1 MLRSGQP
8 CSGPDR
14 MNFDASTSTPVGDAH
29 KALSLA
35 ARIVATAPATPSA
48 RLQALQKMADH
59 LRQYVESGWLSPA
72 TVTDKVFDVAESH
85 GLTGEPGSDK
95 EAAVMRIAM
104 SASLPLEL
112 HSRMRSD
119 RGFNGHPLPTP
130 SSLETKTPAAW
141 KGTEP
146 LKQRW
151 LAAARIP
158 CGDITLYS
166 GNGGAGKTE
175 TAVQLLVA
183 VTAGLGDWLG
193 CVVETGPALFLSCE
207 EPEANVRDRIE
218 RICRHRHIDPHS
230 IRDLHLHFPD
240 LEATWL
246 VAADRLGKITKTR
259 LLQQLEVWISAHRPI
274 LIIIDS
280 IAAVFDG
287 EAIARRQ
294 VRSFLAILRK
304 IARENATAVVLL
316 DHPSVRGM
324 ADGSGTANS
333 VDWRNSVRAML
344 HLSDADKNDPDIREL
359 EVKKSNYGRAS
370 EKIKLRWDGLTF
382 VPATS
387 AQSSPYRA
395 AAERDVDEL
404 FLKLLDKRIAQ
415 GRPVRPSTG
424 RGSAPFELAGD
435 PEANGVLAD
444 AFRAAMERLFTAGR
458 IVSVETGPASKRRKH
473 IERAP
478 R

>member
-1 MLRSGQP
+1 
-8 CSGPDR
+8 
-14 MNFDASTSTPVGDAH
+14 MNLDASISTPIRDAQ

-35 ARIVATAPATPSA
+35 ARIVAIAPSTPTA
-48 RLQALQKMADH
+48 RLHALQKMADH
-59 LRQYVESGWLSPA
+59 LRQYVQSGWLSSA
-72 TVTDKVFDVAESH
+72 TVTDKIFEVAESH
-85 GLTGEPGSDK
+85 RLTGEPGSDK
-95 EAAVMRIAM
+95 EAAVMQIAM
-104 SASLPLEL
+104 SADLPPEL
-112 HSRMRSD
+112 HPRMRPDGGSD
-119 RGFNGHPLPTP
+119 GHPLPTSP
-130 SSLETKTPAAW
+130 SLETKTPLVW

-158 CGDITLYS
+158 CGDLTLYS

-218 RICRHRHIDPHS
+218 RICRHRHIDPHA
-230 IRDLHLHFPD
+230 IGDLHLHFPD

-246 VAADRLGKITKTR
+246 VTTDRLGKIRRTA
-259 LLQQLEVWISAHRPI
+259 LLQQVEIWIRAHRPI
-274 LIIIDS
+274 LVVIDS

-294 VRSFLAILRK
+294 VRSFLAMLRK
-304 IARENATAVVLL
+304 IARENATAIVLL

-359 EVKKSNYGRAS
+359 EVKKSNHGRAG
-370 EKIKLRWDGLTF
+370 EKTKLRWDGLTF

-387 AQSSPYRA
+387 AESSPYRA
-395 AAERDVDEL
+395 AADRDVDEL

-435 PEANGVLAD
+435 PEANGVSAG

-458 IVSVETGPASKRRKH
+458 IVSAETGPASKRRKH

>member
-1 MLRSGQP
+1 
-8 CSGPDR
+8 
-14 MNFDASTSTPVGDAH
+14 MNRDASISTPIRDAQ

-35 ARIVATAPATPSA
+35 ARIVATAPAAPSA
-48 RLQALQKMADH
+48 RLHALQKMADH
-59 LRQYVESGWLSPA
+59 LRQYVRSGWLNPA
-72 TVTDKVFDVAESH
+72 TVVDKIFEVAKLH

-104 SASLPLEL
+104 AANLPLEP
-112 HSRMRSD
+112 HPTVQFDNRSNND
-119 RGFNGHPLPTP
+119 PLPTP
-130 SSLETKTPAAW
+130 PSLETKTPVVW

-158 CGDITLYS
+158 CGDLTLYS

-193 CVVETGPALFLSCE
+193 CVVEAGPALLLSCE

-218 RICRHRHIDPHS
+218 RICRHRHIDPHA

-240 LEATWL
+240 LESTWL
-246 VAADRLGKITKTR
+246 ATADRFGRVTKTE
-259 LLQQLEVWISAHRPI
+259 LFQKVEAWIGAHRPI
-274 LIIIDS
+274 LVVIDS

-304 IARENATAVVLL
+304 IARENETAIVLL

-344 HLSDADKNDPDIREL
+344 HLADADKNDPDIREL
-359 EVKKSNYGRAS
+359 EVKKSNYGRAG
-370 EKIKLRWDGLTF
+370 EKIKLRWNGLTF

-387 AQSSPYRA
+387 AEGSSSRA
-395 AAERDVDEL
+395 AAERNVDEL

-435 PEANGVLAD
+435 PGANGVSAE

>member
-1 MLRSGQP
+1 
-8 CSGPDR
+8 
-14 MNFDASTSTPVGDAH
+14 MNRDASISTPIRDAER
-29 KALSLA
+29 ALSLA
-35 ARIVATAPATPSA
+35 PRIVATAPATRSA
-48 RLQALQKMADH
+48 RLDALQKMADH
-59 LRQYVESGWLSPA
+59 LRQYVEGGWLNPA
-72 TVTDKVFDVAESH
+72 IVTEKIFEVAESH

-95 EAAVMRIAM
+95 EAEVMQIAM
-104 SASLPLEL
+104 SANLPIELETPVRFDGK
-112 HSRMRSD
+112 SNS
-119 RGFNGHPLPTP
+119 HPLLALP
-130 SSLETKTPAAW
+130 SLETKTPAAW

-146 LKQRW
+146 LQQRW

-158 CGDITLYS
+158 CGDLTLYS

-175 TAVQLLVA
+175 TAVQLLVS

-193 CVVETGPALFLSCE
+193 CVVEAGPALFLSCE

-218 RICRHRHIDPHS
+218 RICKHRHLDPHA
-230 IRDLHLHFPD
+230 IEDLHLHFPD

-246 VAADRLGKITKTR
+246 ATADRLGRVTKTA
-259 LLQQLEVWISAHRPI
+259 LLQQVEGWISARRPI
-274 LIIIDS
+274 LVVIDS

-294 VRSFLAILRK
+294 VRSFLAMLRK
-304 IARENATAVVLL
+304 IARKNETAIVLL

-333 VDWRNSVRAML
+333 VDWRNSVRSML
-344 HLSDADKNDPDIREL
+344 HLSDADKNDPDLREL
-359 EVKKSNYGRAS
+359 EVKKSNYGRAG
-370 EKIKLRWDGLTF
+370 EKIKLRWNSLTF
-382 VPATS
+382 VPA
-387 AQSSPYRA
+387 AADESSPYRA

-435 PEANGVLAD
+435 PEANRVTAE

-458 IVSVETGPASKRRKH
+458 IVAVETGPASKRRKH
-473 IERAP
+473 IQRAS

>member
-1 MLRSGQP
+1 
-8 CSGPDR
+8 
-14 MNFDASTSTPVGDAH
+14 MNGDASISTPIRDGQ

-35 ARIVATAPATPSA
+35 PRIVATAPATPSE
-48 RLQALQKMADH
+48 RLRALQKMADH
-59 LRQYVESGWLSPA
+59 LHRYVQSGSLDPA
-72 TVTDKVFDVAESH
+72 TVVDKIFEVAESH
-85 GLTGEPGSDK
+85 GLSGEPGSDE
-95 EAAVMRIAM
+95 EATVMQIAM
-104 SASLPLEL
+104 SAKLPPEL
-112 HSRMRSD
+112 HPRMRSD
-119 RGFNGHPLPTP
+119 RGSNSHAFLTP
-130 SSLETKTPAAW
+130 PPLETKTPAAW

-158 CGDITLYS
+158 CGDLTLYS

-175 TAVQLLVA
+175 TAVQLLVSVA
-183 VTAGLGDWLG
+183 AGLGDWLG

-218 RICRHRHIDPHS
+218 RICRHRHIDPHA
-230 IRDLHLHFPD
+230 IADLHLHFPD
-240 LEATWL
+240 LEANWL
-246 VAADRLGKITKTR
+246 ATADRLGKITKTAF
-259 LLQQLEVWISAHRPI
+259 LQQVEAWITAHRPI
-274 LIIIDS
+274 LVVIDS

-304 IARENATAVVLL
+304 ISRENATAIVLL

-324 ADGSGTANS
+324 ADGTGTANS

-359 EVKKSNYGRAS
+359 EVKKSNYGRAG
-370 EKIKLRWDGLTF
+370 EKVKLRWDGLTF

-387 AQSSPYRA
+387 AESSPYRA

-404 FLKLLDKRIAQ
+404 FLKLLEKRVTQ
-415 GRPVRPSTG
+415 GRSVRPSTG

-435 PEANGVLAD
+435 PEANGVTAE

>member
-1 MLRSGQP
+1 
-8 CSGPDR
+8 
-14 MNFDASTSTPVGDAH
+14 
-29 KALSLA
+29 
-35 ARIVATAPATPSA
+35 
-48 RLQALQKMADH
+48 MADH
-59 LRQYVESGWLSPA
+59 LREYVQNGCLSPA
-72 TVTDKVFDVAESH
+72 TVVDKIFEVAESN
-85 GLTGEPGSDK
+85 GLTGEAGGDK
-95 EAAVMRIAM
+95 EAAVMQIAM
-104 SASLPLEL
+104 SANMPLEL
-112 HSRMRSD
+112 QPEVRSD
-119 RGFNGHPLPTP
+119 RRSSAQP
-130 SSLETKTPAAW
+130 SQIPPFLETKTPVDW
-141 KGTEP
+141 KDTEP
-146 LKQRW
+146 LEQRW

-158 CGDITLYS
+158 LGDLTLYS

-175 TAVQLLVA
+175 TAVQLLVSVA
-183 VTAGLGDWLG
+183 AGLGDWLG

-207 EPEANVRDRIE
+207 EPETNVRDRIE
-218 RICRHRHIDPHS
+218 RICDHRHIDPHA
-230 IRDLHLHFPD
+230 IEHLHLHFPD
-240 LEATWL
+240 LDATWL
-246 VAADRLGKITKTR
+246 ATTDRLGKVTKTAL
-259 LLQQLEVWISAHRPI
+259 LLQIESWLSGHRPM
-274 LIIIDS
+274 LVVIDS

-304 IARENATAVVLL
+304 IARDNATAIVLL

-333 VDWRNSVRAML
+333 VDWRNSVRSML

-359 EVKKSNYGRAS
+359 EVKKSNYGRAG
-370 EKIKLRWDGLTF
+370 EKVRLRWNGLTF

-387 AQSSPYRA
+387 AESSPYRA
-395 AAERDVDEL
+395 AAEREVDEL

-415 GRPVRPSTG
+415 GRPVRPSSG

-435 PEANGVLAD
+435 PEANGISAGAL
-444 AFRAAMERLFTAGR
+444 RAAMERLFTSGR

>member
-1 MLRSGQP
+1 
-8 CSGPDR
+8 
-14 MNFDASTSTPVGDAH
+14 MNFKATISTPINDAQ
-29 KALSLA
+29 KALALA
-35 ARIVATAPATPSA
+35 PRIVATAPATPSA
-48 RLQALQKMADH
+48 RLHALQEMADH
-59 LRQYVESGWLSPA
+59 LRQYVQSGWLNPA
-72 TVTDKVFDVAESH
+72 IVADKIFEVATLH

-95 EAAVMRIAM
+95 EAAVMQIAM
-104 SASLPLEL
+104 SANLPVEL
-112 HSRMRSD
+112 HPTVRADSRPN
-119 RGFNGHPLPTP
+119 NGPLPIP
-130 SSLETKTPAAW
+130 PSLETKTPAAW

-158 CGDITLYS
+158 CGDLTLYS
-166 GNGGAGKTE
+166 GNGGTGKTE
-175 TAVQLLVA
+175 TAVQLLISVA
-183 VTAGLGDWLG
+183 AGLGDWLG

-207 EPEANVRDRIE
+207 EPEPNIRDRIE
-218 RICRHRHIDPHS
+218 RICSHRHIDPHA
-230 IRDLHLHFPD
+230 IEDLHLHFPD

-246 VAADRLGKITKTR
+246 VTVDRLGKIAKTAL
-259 LLQQLEVWISAHRPI
+259 LLQIEAWIRAHRP
-274 LIIIDS
+274 LLVVIDS

-294 VRSFLAILRK
+294 VRSFLAMLRK
-304 IARENATAVVLL
+304 IARDNEAAIVLL

-344 HLSDADKNDPDIREL
+344 HLSDAEKSDPDIRDL
-359 EVKKSNYGRAS
+359 EVKKSNYGRAG
-370 EKIKLRWDGLTF
+370 EKIKLRWNGLTF

-387 AQSSPYRA
+387 AESSSYRA

-415 GRPVRPSTG
+415 GRPVRPNTG

-435 PEANGVLAD
+435 PEANGVSTE
-444 AFRAAMERLFTAGR
+444 AFRTAMERLFTAGR

>member
-1 MLRSGQP
+1 MKHDSGIAAP
-8 CSGPDR
+8 IR
-14 MNFDASTSTPVGDAH
+14 DAQ
-29 KALSLA
+29 KALSIA
-35 ARIVATAPATPSA
+35 ARTVATAPPTISE
-48 RLQALQKMADH
+48 RLQALRKMADE
-59 LRQYVESGWLSPA
+59 LRQYVEGGCLSRA
-72 TVTDKVFDVAESH
+72 AVVDKIFEVAESN
-85 GLTGEPGSDK
+85 GLIGQPGGDR
-95 EAAVMRIAM
+95 EAAVMQIAM
-104 SASLPLEL
+104 SANLPREPYGGAQVDDGPPV
-112 HSRMRSD
+112 R
-119 RGFNGHPLPTP
+119 PAP
-130 SSLETKTPAAW
+130 SPPSLETKTPAAW

-146 LKQRW
+146 LAQRW

-158 CGDITLYS
+158 CGDLTLYS

-175 TAVQLLVA
+175 TAAQLLVSVA
-183 VTAGLGDWLG
+183 AGLGDWLG

-218 RICRHRHIDPHS
+218 RICRHRHIDPHA
-230 IRDLHLHFPD
+230 IDDLHLHFPD
-240 LEATWL
+240 LDSTWL
-246 VAADRLGKITKTR
+246 VTADRLGKLTR
-259 LLQQLEVWISAHRPI
+259 TALFLQIEAWICEHRPI
-274 LIIIDS
+274 LVVIDS

-294 VRSFLAILRK
+294 VRSFLAMLRK
-304 IARENATAVVLL
+304 IARENETAIVML

-333 VDWRNSVRAML
+333 VDWRNSVRAMM
-344 HLSDADKNDPDIREL
+344 HLSDADKNDPDVREL
-359 EVKKSNYGRAS
+359 EVKKSNYGRAG
-370 EKIKLRWDGLTF
+370 EKIRLRWNGLTF

-387 AQSSPYRA
+387 AESSSYRA
-395 AAERDVDEL
+395 AAERSIDEL

-415 GRPVRPSTG
+415 GRPVRPSSG

-435 PEANGVLAD
+435 PEANGVSAGAL
-444 AFRAAMERLFTAGR
+444 RAAMERLFTAGR

>member
-1 MLRSGQP
+1 
-8 CSGPDR
+8 
-14 MNFDASTSTPVGDAH
+14 MNLDAGISTPIRDAQ
-29 KALSLA
+29 KALSFA

-48 RLQALQKMADH
+48 RLEALQKMADN
-59 LRQYVESGWLSPA
+59 LRQYVRSGWLNPA
-72 TVTDKVFDVAESH
+72 TVVDKIFEVAELH

-112 HSRMRSD
+112 HPTVQFDNRSNND
-119 RGFNGHPLPTP
+119 PLPTP
-130 SSLETKTPAAW
+130 PSLETKTPVVW
-141 KGTEP
+141 KGTAP

-151 LAAARIP
+151 LAEARIP
-158 CGDITLYS
+158 CGDLTLYS

-218 RICRHRHIDPHS
+218 RICRHRHIDPHA

-246 VAADRLGKITKTR
+246 VTADRLGKITRTA
-259 LLQQLEVWISAHRPI
+259 LLQQVEVWISAHRPI
-274 LIIIDS
+274 LVVIDS

-294 VRSFLAILRK
+294 VRSFLATLRK
-304 IARENATAVVLL
+304 IARENATAIVLL

-344 HLSDADKNDPDIREL
+344 HLSDADKSDPDIREL
-359 EVKKSNYGRAS
+359 EVKKSNYGRAG

-382 VPATS
+382 VPAMS
-387 AQSSPYRA
+387 AKSSPYRA

-435 PEANGVLAD
+435 PEANGVSAD

>member
-1 MLRSGQP
+1 
-8 CSGPDR
+8 
-14 MNFDASTSTPVGDAH
+14 MNLDAGISTPIRDAQ

-35 ARIVATAPATPSA
+35 ARIVATAPATPPA
-48 RLQALQKMADH
+48 RLHALQEMADY
-59 LRQYVESGWLSPA
+59 LRQYVKSGWLKPA
-72 TVTDKVFDVAESH
+72 IVVDKIFEVAALH
-85 GLTGEPGSDK
+85 GLTGEPGSDN
-95 EAAVMRIAM
+95 EATIMQIATSANLPAELRPTARSDSRFTDHDM
-104 SASLPLEL
+104 SAP
-112 HSRMRSD
+112 
-119 RGFNGHPLPTP
+119 PP
-130 SSLETKTPAAW
+130 LETKTPAAW
-141 KGTEP
+141 RGTEP

-158 CGDITLYS
+158 CGDLTLYS

-218 RICRHRHIDPHS
+218 RICRQRHIDPHA
-230 IRDLHLHFPD
+230 IEDLHLHFPD

-246 VAADRLGKITKTR
+246 VTADRLGKVTKTA
-259 LLQQLEVWISAHRPI
+259 LLRQVEAWIHAHRPI
-274 LIIIDS
+274 LVVIDS

-294 VRSFLAILRK
+294 VRSFLAMLRK
-304 IARENATAVVLL
+304 IARENETAIVLL

-324 ADGSGTANS
+324 VDGSGTANS

-359 EVKKSNYGRAS
+359 EVKKSNYGRAG
-370 EKIKLRWDGLTF
+370 EKIKLRWNGLTF

-387 AQSSPYRA
+387 AESSSYRA

-415 GRPVRPSTG
+415 GRPIRPNSG

-435 PEANGVLAD
+435 PEANGVSAD

-458 IVSVETGPASKRRKH
+458 IQSVETGPASKRRKH

-478 R
+478 

>member
-1 MLRSGQP
+1 
-8 CSGPDR
+8 
-14 MNFDASTSTPVGDAH
+14 MNRDASISTPIRDAQ

-35 ARIVATAPATPSA
+35 ARIVATATPSG
-48 RLQALQKMADH
+48 RLHALQKMADH
-59 LRQYVESGWLSPA
+59 LRQYVQGGWLNPA
-72 TVTDKVFDVAESH
+72 TVTDKIFEVAELH
-85 GLTGEPGSDK
+85 GLNGEPGSDE
-95 EAAVMRIAM
+95 EAAVMQIAM
-104 SASLPLEL
+104 SANLPIEL
-112 HSRMRSD
+112 YPTMRPDGRS
-119 RGFNGHPLPTP
+119 NSNALPTTP
-130 SSLETKTPAAW
+130 SLETKTPAAW
-141 KGTEP
+141 RGTEP

-158 CGDITLYS
+158 CGDLTLYS

-193 CVVETGPALFLSCE
+193 CVVESGPALFLSCE
-207 EPEANVRDRIE
+207 EPEVNVRDRIE
-218 RICRHRHIDPHS
+218 RICTHRHIDPHALE
-230 IRDLHLHFPD
+230 DLHLHFPD

-246 VAADRLGKITKTR
+246 ATADRLGKITKTA
-259 LLQQLEVWISAHRPI
+259 LLQQVEAWINAHRPI
-274 LIIIDS
+274 LVVIDS

-294 VRSFLAILRK
+294 VRSFLAMLRK
-304 IARENATAVVLL
+304 ISRENEAAIVLL

-359 EVKKSNYGRAS
+359 EVKKSNYGRAG
-370 EKIKLRWDGLTF
+370 EKIKLRWNGLTF

-387 AQSSPYRA
+387 AESSSYRA

-435 PEANGVLAD
+435 PEANGVSAD

-458 IVSVETGPASKRRKH
+458 IMSVETGPASKRRKH
-473 IERAP
+473 IERAH

>member
-1 MLRSGQP
+1 
-8 CSGPDR
+8 
-14 MNFDASTSTPVGDAH
+14 MNLDAGTSTPIRDAL
-29 KALSLA
+29 KTLSFA
-35 ARIVATAPATPSA
+35 ARIVAIAPATPSA
-48 RLQALQKMADH
+48 RLEALQKMADH
-59 LRQYVESGWLSPA
+59 LRQYVRSGSLNPA
-72 TVTDKVFDVAESH
+72 AVVDKIFEVAELH

-104 SASLPLEL
+104 SANLPLEL
-112 HSRMRSD
+112 HPTVQFDNRSNND
-119 RGFNGHPLPTP
+119 PLPTP
-130 SSLETKTPAAW
+130 PLLETKTPLVW
-141 KGTEP
+141 KGTEL

-158 CGDITLYS
+158 RGDLTLYS

-218 RICRHRHIDPHS
+218 RICRHRHIDPHA
-230 IRDLHLHFPD
+230 IEDLHLHFPD

-246 VAADRLGKITKTR
+246 VTADRLGKITRTA

-274 LIIIDS
+274 LVVIDS

-294 VRSFLAILRK
+294 VRSFLAMLRK
-304 IARENATAVVLL
+304 IARENEAAIVLL

-344 HLSDADKNDPDIREL
+344 HLSDAHKNDPDIREL
-359 EVKKSNYGRAS
+359 EVKKSNYGRAG
-370 EKIKLRWDGLTF
+370 EKIKLRWNGLTL

-387 AQSSPYRA
+387 AESSSYRA

-415 GRPVRPSTG
+415 GRPIRPSTG

-435 PEANGVLAD
+435 PEANGVSAD

>member
-1 MLRSGQP
+1 
-8 CSGPDR
+8 
-14 MNFDASTSTPVGDAH
+14 MNGDASISTPIRDGQ

-35 ARIVATAPATPSA
+35 ASIVATAPATSSA
-48 RLQALQKMADH
+48 RLHALQKMADH
-59 LRQYVESGWLSPA
+59 LLQYVQSGWLDPA
-72 TVTDKVFDVAESH
+72 TATDKVFEVAEAH
-85 GLTGEPGSDK
+85 GRTGEPGSDR
-95 EAAVMRIAM
+95 EAAIMQIAM
-104 SASLPLEL
+104 SANPSPKLHPTAQFDGRSNSHRLPA
-112 HSRMRSD
+112 
-119 RGFNGHPLPTP
+119 P

-141 KGTEP
+141 RGIEP

-158 CGDITLYS
+158 CGDLTLYS

-193 CVVETGPALFLSCE
+193 CVVEAGPALFLSCE

-218 RICRHRHIDPHS
+218 RICKHRHIDPHA
-230 IRDLHLHFPD
+230 IEDLHLHFPD
-240 LEATWL
+240 LEASWL
-246 VAADRLGKITKTR
+246 ATADRFGKITKTG
-259 LLQQLEVWISAHRPI
+259 LLQQVEAWISMHRPV
-274 LIIIDS
+274 LVIIDS

-287 EAIARRQ
+287 EAVARRQ
-294 VRSFLAILRK
+294 VRSFLAMLRK
-304 IARENATAVVLL
+304 IARENETAIVLL

-333 VDWRNSVRAML
+333 VDWRNSVRSML
-344 HLSDADKNDPDIREL
+344 HLSDADKNDLDIREL
-359 EVKKSNYGRAS
+359 EVKKSNYGRAG
-370 EKIKLRWDGLTF
+370 EKIKLRWSGLTF
-382 VPATS
+382 VPASS
-387 AQSSPYRA
+387 AESSSYRA

-435 PEANGVLAD
+435 PAANGVSAD
-444 AFRAAMERLFTAGR
+444 AFRAAMERLFTSGR

>member
-1 MLRSGQP
+1 
-8 CSGPDR
+8 
-14 MNFDASTSTPVGDAH
+14 MNSDASISRPLSDAQ
-29 KALSLA
+29 KALSRA
-35 ARIVATAPATPSA
+35 ARIVATAPAQPSA
-48 RLQALQKMADH
+48 RLHALQQMADH
-59 LRQYVESGWLSPA
+59 LRQYVESGWLSPS
-72 TVTDKVFDVAESH
+72 TVTDKIFEVAESH

-95 EAAVMRIAM
+95 KAAVMQIAM
-104 SASLPLEL
+104 STNRSTEL
-112 HSRMRSD
+112 HPEMRSD
-119 RGFNGHPLPTP
+119 RGSSAHSLSSPA
-130 SSLETKTPAAW
+130 SLETKTPAAW

-158 CGDITLYS
+158 CGDLTLYS

-175 TAVQLLVA
+175 TAVQLLVSVA
-183 VTAGLGDWLG
+183 AGLGDWLG
-193 CVVETGPALFLSCE
+193 CVVETGPVLFLSCE

-218 RICRHRHIDPHS
+218 RICKHRHIDPHA
-230 IRDLHLHFPD
+230 IEDLHLHFPD

-246 VAADRLGKITKTR
+246 ATADRLGKVAKTVL
-259 LLQQLEVWISAHRPI
+259 LLQIEGWICAHRPI
-274 LIIIDS
+274 LVVIDS

-294 VRSFLAILRK
+294 VRSFLAMLRK
-304 IARENATAVVLL
+304 IARENATAIVLL

-359 EVKKSNYGRAS
+359 EVKKSNYGRAR
-370 EKIKLRWDGLTF
+370 EKVKLRWNGLTF

-387 AQSSPYRA
+387 AESSSYRA
-395 AAERDVDEL
+395 AAQRDVDEL

-435 PEANGVLAD
+435 PEANGVSAG

>member
-1 MLRSGQP
+1 
-8 CSGPDR
+8 
-14 MNFDASTSTPVGDAH
+14 MNFKATISTPINDPQ
-29 KALSLA
+29 KALALA
-35 ARIVATAPATPSA
+35 PRMVATAPATPSA
-48 RLQALQKMADH
+48 QLHALQEMANY
-59 LRQYVESGWLSPA
+59 LRQYVRTGRLNPA
-72 TVTDKVFDVAESH
+72 TVTDKIFEVATLH

-95 EAAVMRIAM
+95 EATVMQIAM
-104 SASLPLEL
+104 SANLPAEL
-112 HSRMRSD
+112 RSIARSD
-119 RGFNGHPLPTP
+119 GRSIGHDTPAVPT
-130 SSLETKTPAAW
+130 LETKTPAAW

-146 LKQRW
+146 PKQRW

-158 CGDITLYS
+158 CGDLTLYS

-175 TAVQLLVA
+175 TTVQLLVS

-207 EPEANVRDRIE
+207 EPEANIRDRIE
-218 RICRHRHIDPHS
+218 RICGHRHIDPHA
-230 IRDLHLHFPD
+230 IGDLHLHFPD
-240 LEATWL
+240 LESTWL
-246 VAADRLGKITKTR
+246 ATADRLGKITKTA
-259 LLQQLEVWISAHRPI
+259 LLQQVEAWIGAHRPI
-274 LIIIDS
+274 LVVIDS

-294 VRSFLAILRK
+294 VRSFLAMLRK
-304 IARENATAVVLL
+304 IARENETAIVLL

-344 HLSDADKNDPDIREL
+344 HLSDADKNDPDLRDL
-359 EVKKSNYGRAS
+359 EVKKSNYGRAG
-370 EKIKLRWDGLTF
+370 EKIKLRWNGLTF
-382 VPATS
+382 VPAMS
-387 AQSSPYRA
+387 AESSSYRA

-415 GRPVRPSTG
+415 GRPIRPNSG

-435 PEANGVLAD
+435 PEANGVSAE
-444 AFRAAMERLFTAGR
+444 AFRTAMERLFTAGR
-458 IVSVETGPASKRRKH
+458 IITVEMGPASKRRKH